1 MNADSAVLF
10 ANISCYGSRVRQ
22 GFLHAILKTNGV
34 ESVSV
39 TGRGGANCQIL
50 EFQDK
55 SKPVS
60 LR

>member
-39 TGRGGANCQIL
+39 TGMGSNVHFRQAQMY
-50 EFQDK
+50 
-55 SKPVS
+55 V
-60 LR
+60 